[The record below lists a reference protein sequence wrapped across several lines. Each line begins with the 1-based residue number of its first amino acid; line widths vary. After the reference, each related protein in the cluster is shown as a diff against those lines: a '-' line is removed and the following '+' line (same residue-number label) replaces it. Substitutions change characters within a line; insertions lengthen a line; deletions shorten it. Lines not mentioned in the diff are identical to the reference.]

1 MEVFYSFFSPTC
13 RDQTGQRPAN
23 QNDSYAI
30 LVRLQGS
37 FARGAT
43 LLQLFRANNDAV
55 ELHCRLV
62 RLPADDDGKR
72 FIVSVDDKLTAFL
85 ELERVTHESAG
96 DFKE

>member
-1 MEVFYSFFSPTC
+1 MEVFYSFSRQLVEIKP
-13 RDQTGQRPAN
+13 GQRPAN

-37 FARGAT
+37 FAQGAN
-43 LLQLFRANNDAV
+43 LLRLFRANNDAV

-62 RLPADDDGKR
+62 RLPADDDEKR

-85 ELERVTHESAG
+85 ELERVMHESAG